1 MAMATDL
8 ITQDRLKYLLTYN
21 PDTGVFTRKTK
32 FRNLAA
38 NSVVGCVGAG
48 GYLQCSLDS
57 KMYKMHR
64 LAWLYVYGRWPADQI
79 DHINHIVTDNRINN
93 LREVSC
99 AENHQNRARR
109 TKSSSGYLGVGWHK
123 RDCCWQAHIEIG
135 GKRHHLGYYARL
147 PDAINARKNA
157 EIKHHPTRPK

>member
-8 ITQDRLKYLLTYN
+8 ITQVRLKNLLHYDI
-21 PDTGVFTRKTK
+21 DTGVFTRRNK

-38 NSVVGCVGAG
+38 GSVVGCVGAD
-48 GYLQCSLDS
+48 GYMQCSLDN

-64 LAWLYVYGRWPADQI
+64 LAWLYVHDRWPTDQI
-79 DHINHIVTDNRINN
+79 DHINNIRADNRLIN

-109 TKSSSGYLGVGWHK
+109 TKNSSSYLGVGWHK
-123 RDCCWQAHIEIG
+123 RDRCWQAHIEIN
-135 GKRHHLGYYARL
+135 GKRHHLGYYTHLSA
-147 PDAINARKNA
+147 AIDARKIA
-157 EIKHHPTRPK
+157 ETIHHPTRPK